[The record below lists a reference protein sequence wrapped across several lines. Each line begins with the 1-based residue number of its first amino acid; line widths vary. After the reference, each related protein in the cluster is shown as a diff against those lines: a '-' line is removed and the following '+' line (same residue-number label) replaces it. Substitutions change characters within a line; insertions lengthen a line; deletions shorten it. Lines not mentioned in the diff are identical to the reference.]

1 LGGKR
6 FFVVLK
12 EIFRRLS
19 HRNSNVIANIFSFEV
34 PAKRRTPGRAGS
46 GDEKSLTARPD
57 QDEFDAEM
65 LRAVSRGDEDAFASV
80 YDRYSPILFGL
91 LLRILRSRS
100 EAEDVLQ
107 EVFLQVWQQARSFD
121 AARGRAFTWLVTL
134 ARSRAIDRLRAVDS
148 RERAAL
154 RSAEDTPP
162 TPERQ
167 EWAEDAAIR
176 SEHAEAVRSALAE
189 LPEEQRQ
196 VLVLAYLE
204 GMSQSEIA
212 AAKNQPLGTVKT
224 RTRSGLKKLSEA
236 LSVRLGRRAAS
247 P

>member
-1 LGGKR
+1 M
-6 FFVVLK
+6 
-12 EIFRRLS
+12 
-19 HRNSNVIANIFSFEV
+19 
-34 PAKRRTPGRAGS
+34 
-46 GDEKSLTARPD
+46 SLPNQQT
-57 QDEFDAEM
+57 DAEDAGL
-65 LRAVSRGDEDAFASV
+65 LRAVARGDESAFARV
-80 YDRYSPILFGL
+80 YDRYSPILLGL
-91 LLRILRSRS
+91 LLRILRSRA

-121 AARGRAFTWLVTL
+121 ESRGRAFTWLVTL

-154 RSAEDTPP
+154 RSAEDGQPVTQARPL
-162 TPERQ
+162 
-167 EWAEDAAIR
+167 ADDDAIR
-176 SEHAEAVRSALAE
+176 AERAEAVRGALGE

-224 RTRSGLKKLSEA
+224 RTRAGLKKLSES
-236 LSVRLGRRAAS
+236 LRSRLGQQFACAPPRGFPPPAS
-247 P
+247 RHPSGAGVQVG

>member
-1 LGGKR
+1 
-6 FFVVLK
+6 
-12 EIFRRLS
+12 LS
-19 HRNSNVIANIFSFEV
+19 LSNPQTDADDAALI
-34 PAKRRTPGRAGS
+34 RAVAG
-46 GDEKSLTARPD
+46 GDER
-57 QDEFDAEM
+57 
-65 LRAVSRGDEDAFASV
+65 AFASV
-80 YDRYSPILFGL
+80 YDRYSPILLGL

-107 EVFLQVWQQARSFD
+107 EVFLQVWQQARAFD
-121 AARGRAFTWLVTL
+121 EARGRAFTWLATL

-154 RSAEDTPP
+154 RSVEDAPPEAEG
-162 TPERQ
+162 Q
-167 EWAEDAAIR
+167 EWADTAAIR
-176 SEHAEAVRSALAE
+176 AERAEAVRGALAE

-236 LSVRLGRRAAS
+236 LSARLGQRAAS
-247 P
+247 Q